1 MGPARRQGVTAVST
15 DARPPSDPRIP
26 HTPGPPDSSH
36 TPGQTDVPLT
46 PAAPPGRTDVPHPP
60 ASPPSP
66 QPLPPPPFSPQP
78 SAPAPGGRQ
87 RPPAVRGLT
96 VLYDAGCPLCGFLR
110 DWLAGQPQLVRLDFV
125 PAGSPEARRRF
136 PRLDH
141 ASTLVD
147 ITVVADGGQVY
158 RGANAW
164 VVCLWALAEYR
175 PMAHRLSTP
184 QGAKLAKG
192 AVVAASKYREALLAQ
207 RKRNAGSASAG
218 GRKAGPVGARDPLAR
233 GEAPYRTTDGW
244 QYRPDE
250 GWVFMGQPPR
260 NTPARARADT
270 RGGSPADTRNG
281 PPADARSDFRAS
293 ARSDSRG
300 AAPAAT
306 RDGTRADAPVGIR
319 ADVRDGTGARDPGG
333 TDAQAGAVR
342 PGPSCADGSCA
353 TD

>member
-1 MGPARRQGVTAVST
+1 M
-15 DARPPSDPRIP
+15 
-26 HTPGPPDSSH
+26 
-36 TPGQTDVPLT
+36 
-46 PAAPPGRTDVPHPP
+46 
-60 ASPPSP
+60 
-66 QPLPPPPFSPQP
+66 
-78 SAPAPGGRQ
+78 
-87 RPPAVRGLT
+87 T

-110 DWLAGQPQLVRLDFV
+110 DWLARQPQLVRLDFV

-136 PRLDH
+136 PRLNH

-192 AVVAASKYREALLAQ
+192 AVVAASKYREALFAQ
-207 RKRNAGSASAG
+207 RKRNAGSASGG
-218 GRKAGPVGARDPLAR
+218 GRGAGPVGGRDPLAR
-233 GEAPYRTTDGW
+233 GQAPYRTTDGW

-260 NTPARARADT
+260 STPARARAGT
-270 RGGSPADTRNG
+270 RGGSPADARHG
-281 PPADARSDFRAS
+281 PS
-293 ARSDSRG
+293 A
-300 AAPAAT
+300 
-306 RDGTRADAPVGIR
+306 
-319 ADVRDGTGARDPGG
+319 GARDPGG
-333 TDAQAGAVR
+333 TGAQGGGVR